1 MSATTQR
8 VFFRELAEAEESESD
23 LEDPIVNSMVA
34 AFRWQEILTYRV
46 NCITE
51 EDGELVMLMWNEVG
65 VVTVMVATFLR
76 VPFNVRDEK
85 HYIIVNGLELSLAEK
100 ISQLRKA
107 AKNSSQ

>member
-46 NCITE
+46 NCKTE

-85 HYIIVNGLELSLAEK
+85 H
-100 ISQLRKA
+100 
-107 AKNSSQ
+107 

>member
-46 NCITE
+46 NSITE
-51 EDGELVMLMWNEVG
+51 EDGELLMW
-65 VVTVMVATFLR
+65 
-76 VPFNVRDEK
+76 K
-85 HYIIVNGLELSLAEK
+85 
-100 ISQLRKA
+100 
-107 AKNSSQ
+107 